1 MIEYGEGEAHL
12 PQVWNKTNTF
22 RLYYYK
28 EHQLNRPNP
37 MLQQLWQ
44 GSLGNQRWEDVDVV
58 VEK

>member
-1 MIEYGEGEAHL
+1 MMYDGESAQLEA
-12 PQVWNKTNTF
+12 WSKSNNF

-28 EHQLNRPNP
+28 EHKLNRPNP

-44 GSLGNQRWEDVDVV
+44 SSLGNQRWEDIDVV